1 MIDLYTAA
9 TPNGWKA
16 SVALEEMGLEY
27 SVVPVNLLKG
37 EQKTASFL
45 AKNPNGRIPV
55 IVDKSEDDHVVF
67 ESGAIMIY
75 LAEKTGMFLPSD
87 VKGRSK
93 VLQWLMFQMGG
104 VGPMMG
110 QANVFYRYLEEKMP
124 IAIDRYQNEVRRL
137 FTVLDGHL
145 ANHEYLVDDYSIA
158 DMANWCWVRTYE
170 WSGASIDGLD
180 NLIRWK
186 NSIEARP
193 AARRG
198 VEVPNKIDKEALLKG
213 AKNVVTRQCKLVS
226 ASSLVTLKMVNLF
239 SGSLQA

>member
-27 SVVPVNLLKG
+27 TAHTVNLMKG
-37 EQKTASFL
+37 EQKTPEFL
-45 AKNPNGRIPV
+45 AMNPNGRIPV
-55 IVDKSEDDHVVF
+55 IVDREADGHVVF

-87 VKGRSK
+87 AKGKSQ
-93 VLQWLMFQMGG
+93 VIQWLMFQMGG
-104 VGPMMG
+104 IGPMMG
-110 QANVFYRYLEEKMP
+110 QANVFHRYLEEKIP
-124 IAIDRYQNEVRRL
+124 VAIERYQNEVRRL
-137 FTVLDGHL
+137 FTVLDGRL
-145 ANHEYLVDDYSIA
+145 EDREYLVDNYSIA

-170 WSGASIDGLD
+170 WSGVSIEGLD

-198 VEVPNKIDKEALLKG
+198 VEVPNKIDKEALLRG
-213 AKNVVTRQCKLVS
+213 AKNVVTR
-226 ASSLVTLKMVNLF
+226 
-239 SGSLQA
+239 

>member
-27 SVVPVNLLKG
+27 TAHTVNLMKG
-37 EQKTASFL
+37 EQKTPEFL
-45 AKNPNGRIPV
+45 AMNPNGRIPV
-55 IVDKSEDDHVVF
+55 IVDRDADGHVVF

-87 VKGRSK
+87 AKGKSQ
-93 VLQWLMFQMGG
+93 VIQWLMFQMGG
-104 VGPMMG
+104 IGPMMG
-110 QANVFYRYLEEKMP
+110 QANVFHRYLEEKIP
-124 IAIDRYQNEVRRL
+124 VAIERYQNEVRRL
-137 FTVLDGHL
+137 FTVLDGRL
-145 ANHEYLVDDYSIA
+145 EDREYLVDNYSIA

-170 WSGASIDGLD
+170 WSGVSIEGLD

-198 VEVPNKIDKEALLKG
+198 VEVPNKIDKEALLRG
-213 AKNVVTRQCKLVS
+213 AKNVVTR
-226 ASSLVTLKMVNLF
+226 
-239 SGSLQA
+239 

>member
-213 AKNVVTRQCKLVS
+213 AKNVVTR
-226 ASSLVTLKMVNLF
+226 
-239 SGSLQA
+239 

>member
-16 SVALEEMGLEY
+16 SVALEEMGLDY
-27 SVVPVNLLKG
+27 TAHSVNLMKG
-37 EQKTASFL
+37 EQKTPEFL
-45 AKNPNGRIPV
+45 AMNPNGRIPV
-55 IVDKSEDDHVVF
+55 IVDRDEGDHVVF

-75 LAEKTGMFLPSD
+75 LAEKTGQFLPVSA
-87 VKGRSK
+87 KEKSK
-93 VLQWLMFQMGG
+93 AIQWLMFQMGG

-110 QANVFYRYLEEKMP
+110 QANVFHRYLEEKIQ

-170 WSGASIDGLD
+170 WSGVSIDGLD

-198 VEVPNKIDKEALLKG
+198 VEVPNKIDKEALIKG
-213 AKNVVTRQCKLVS
+213 AKNVVTR
-226 ASSLVTLKMVNLF
+226 
-239 SGSLQA
+239 

>member
-16 SVALEEMGLEY
+16 SVALEEMGLKY
-27 SVVPVNLLKG
+27 TAHGVNLMKG
-37 EQKTASFL
+37 EQKTPEFL
-45 AKNPNGRIPV
+45 AMNPNGRIPV
-55 IVDKSEDDHVVF
+55 IVDREEDGHVVF

-75 LAEKTGMFLPSD
+75 LAEKTGMFLPRDAKRKSQ
-87 VKGRSK
+87 VI
-93 VLQWLMFQMGG
+93 QWLMFQMGG
-104 VGPMMG
+104 IGPMMG
-110 QANVFYRYLEEKMP
+110 QANVYHRYLEEKIP
-124 IAIDRYQNEVRRL
+124 VAIARYQNEVRRL

-145 ANHEYLVDDYSIA
+145 ENKAYLVDDYSIA

-170 WSGASIDGLD
+170 WSGVSIEGLD

-198 VEVPNKIDKEALLKG
+198 VEVPNKIDKEALIKG
-213 AKNVVTRQCKLVS
+213 AKNVVTK
-226 ASSLVTLKMVNLF
+226 
-239 SGSLQA
+239 